1 MNKIEIPIHPKPA
14 IRINHK
20 GRHKP
25 NAIAYYKYKDS
36 ILSYCKA
43 KGFELGNEISITFY
57 IPIGKSIAK
66 KERAKRLGQPHTF
79 KPDLDNLIKAVKD
92 ALLKDDCAVWRYKD
106 MQKIWS
112 EEGKIVIENV
122 V

>member
-1 MNKIEIPIHPKPA
+1 LNKIEIPIHPRPA

-25 NAIAYYKYKDS
+25 NAIAYYQYKDS

-57 IPIGKSIAK
+57 IPVGKSISK
-66 KERAKRLGQPHTF
+66 KEKAKRLGNPYQF
-79 KPDLDNLIKAVKD
+79 RPDLSNLIKAVED
-92 ALLKDDCAVWRYKD
+92 ALLKEDSEVWYYKK
-106 MQKIWS
+106 MKKIWS
-112 EEGKIVIENV
+112 ETGKIVIENV